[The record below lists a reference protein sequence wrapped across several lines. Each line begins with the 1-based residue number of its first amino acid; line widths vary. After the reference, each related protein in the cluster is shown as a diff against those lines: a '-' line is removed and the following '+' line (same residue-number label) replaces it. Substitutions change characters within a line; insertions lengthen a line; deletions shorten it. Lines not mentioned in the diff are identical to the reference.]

1 MLPNVYWMYNNPN
14 KTLQQHEYTIELQKH
29 CEKFNIKTF
38 LDLDDKLSFWNNSK
52 QYINEIK
59 IEMEKTEFAKLFA
72 ILKKTI
78 DIIKT
83 AYISNNSILISTYN
97 NKYIELGLA
106 IWIYY
111 FNINAKLEFGDVI
124 KLLAYKII
132 GNITMSDELK
142 KFFAFLNLKQISDK
156 NI

>member
-111 FNINAKLEFGDVI
+111 FNINANIAFGDVI
-124 KLLAYKII
+124 KLMAYKII
-132 GNITMSDELK
+132 GNILMSDTLK
-142 KFFAFLNLKQISDK
+142 KFFAFLNIKHTSEKYI
-156 NI
+156 